1 MSPPATGAARRRWFG
16 TDGVR
21 GHAGQ
26 APLLPGW
33 LEALGRALGEHAGA
47 GGLVLIARD
56 TRESGPEIVA
66 SVSGGL
72 LEGGARVIDLGL
84 MPTAGLPIAMRA
96 RAAAAGIVVSAS
108 HNPWTDNGLKVFGV
122 GGLKLSDERESAL
135 EERIAALLARAPEG
149 RGPAAASLRDLDRL
163 DGAAEYSAWL
173 LARFSRLELRG
184 RRLLVDCAN
193 GAATACA
200 PSVLARLGGRV
211 TALFDRP
218 DGRNINAGCGSTHLD
233 PLIAGMAKGEHDL
246 GMAFDGDADR
256 VLFVDRGG
264 RVGNGDHLL
273 GFLAPVL
280 ARRGEL
286 PGGRV
291 IATVMSNL
299 GLERALAAAHLSLV
313 RTPVGD
319 RHVLAAMEQHGAGLG
334 GEASGHILFR
344 EAGSA
349 VSGIGP
355 AIGDGLYTA
364 LRLLAALEET
374 GADLAAVIDAVPHA
388 PQVLLNVPVASRP
401 PVESLPRLQARVSE
415 LGATHGAD
423 LRLVLR
429 YSGTENLA
437 RVMVEGLDR
446 QLVQDVAAELAQVW
460 ATEAEAVRP

>member
-1 MSPPATGAARRRWFG
+1 MTQPAAGGAARRRWFG

-21 GHAGQ
+21 GRAGQ

-33 LEALGRALGEHAGA
+33 LEALGRALGEQAGA

-66 SVSGGL
+66 SVAGGL
-72 LEGGARVIDLGL
+72 LEGGARVLDLGL
-84 MPTAGLPIAMRA
+84 MPTAGLPVAMRA
-96 RAAAAGIVVSAS
+96 RAAAAGLVVSAS
-108 HNPWTDNGLKVFGV
+108 HNPWMDNGLKVFGA
-122 GGLKLSDERESAL
+122 GGLKLSDEREAAL

-149 RGPAAASLRDLDRL
+149 RGPAAATIRALDRL

-173 LARFSRLELRG
+173 LARFSTLQLRG

-193 GAATACA
+193 GAATVCA
-200 PSVLARLGGRV
+200 PPVLARLGGRV

-233 PLIAGMAKGEHDL
+233 PLVAAMAQGGHDL
-246 GMAFDGDADR
+246 GLAFDGDADR
-256 VLFVDRGG
+256 VLLVDRGG
-264 RVGNGDHLL
+264 RTCNGDHLL
-273 GFLAPVL
+273 GFLAPVMS
-280 ARRGEL
+280 RRGEL

-299 GLERALAAAHLSLV
+299 GLERTLAAAGLSLV

-319 RHVLAAMEQHGAGLG
+319 RHVLAAMEAHRAGLG
-334 GEASGHILFR
+334 GEASGHILFP
-344 EAGSA
+344 EGGA
-349 VSGIGP
+349 V
-355 AIGDGLYTA
+355 IGDGLYTA

-388 PQVLLNVPVASRP
+388 PQVLLNVPVARRP

-415 LGATHGAD
+415 LGAAHGSD

-446 QLVQDVAAELAQVW
+446 QLVHDVAAELAQVW
-460 ATEAEAVRP
+460 ASEAETVRP